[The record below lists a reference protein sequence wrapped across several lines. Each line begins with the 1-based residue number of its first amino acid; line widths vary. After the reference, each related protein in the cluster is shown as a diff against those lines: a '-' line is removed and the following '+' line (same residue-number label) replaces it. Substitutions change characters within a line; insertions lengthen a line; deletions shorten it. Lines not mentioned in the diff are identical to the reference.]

1 MKKII
6 IKLLL
11 AIAFGF
17 SAYYAYNSG
26 LMIRSTINAD
36 QAKLFVEFAQY
47 VLIAGVTCTALY
59 YEFMISRTSKSLE
72 MYKRELE
79 KESIGS
85 TESSSKIKVLES
97 KIQVLEKALDEALKK

>member
-6 IKLLL
+6 IKSLL
-11 AIAFGF
+11 IVAFGF
-17 SAYYAYNSG
+17 SAYYAYKTG
-26 LMIRSTINAD
+26 LIIRSTINAD

-47 VLIAGVTCTALY
+47 LLISGIVCTALY
-59 YEFMISRTSKSLE
+59 YELKIARTSKSLE

-97 KIQVLEKALDEALKK
+97 KIQVLEKALEEALKK